1 MKIEIVVKWEDSEGM
16 EHELNASANTFE
28 SAEMELGRLERNLE
42 KIQYRAEMDAE
53 RAEEDK
59 EE

>member
-1 MKIEIVVKWEDSEGM
+1 MKIEIKVMWEDSEGM

-28 SAEMELGRLERNLE
+28 SAEMELGRLQRNLE
-42 KIQYRAEMDAE
+42 QIQFRAESQ
-53 RAEEDK
+53 EE